1 MLIKLSPKKLLFF
14 IGPFLDVTMVI
25 ACLLIDFRAQAWGE
39 RGHHLIGHTAA
50 LLMESFSDKEAKDRG
65 LPAFF
70 KDRSHQFG
78 HLSNLPDI
86 SWRETTRQSKSALQA
101 NGPTHFIDLELLVG
115 LPTKDN
121 KASYQKLLLGLPLD
135 YSEVRRKFEGTP
147 NPILPSTASPQP
159 LKVYFDVGSAP
170 WRVRELFEK
179 MAAAF
184 ACAKGKETGVSSQ
197 LIDERPKWHLPI
209 ISQEKPPSLG
219 FNYYSCTKEQTRLE
233 AISAA
238 LAIGG
243 VMGHFVGDLTQPY
256 HTTVNYDGWA
266 TGNGKAHEYFES
278 TVVDS
283 LELLIE
289 NEVYNRAKSPSLKHI
304 IEKTIEIEV
313 DWKSKGAA
321 SAFALALAANSWSRL
336 DEAIQIDKKYA
347 IVPAIKTKDSFSPQQ
362 NEPKKESPPLRHP
375 ASSQKVIKAFTP
387 LLLERLAI
395 GSRAL
400 AKIWYQAWIEGG
412 KPNLADV
419 RPTTIPYILDVPFL
433 WPTYDEGALK
443 NLSSKKDQ

>member
-1 MLIKLSPKKLLFF
+1 MLIKLSQKKVLFF
-14 IGPFLDVTMVI
+14 ILPFLDVTMVI
-25 ACLLIDFRAQAWGE
+25 ACLSIGLRAQAWGE

-50 LLMESFSDKEAKDRG
+50 LLVESFSDKEAQDRG

-86 SWRETTRQSKSALQA
+86 SWRETTWQSQSALLA

-121 KASYQKLLLGLPLD
+121 KASYQKLLLGLPSD
-135 YSEVRRKFEGTP
+135 YSEVRGKFEGKP
-147 NPILPSTASPQP
+147 NPFSTNTASAQG
-159 LKVYFDVGSAP
+159 LRVYFDVGSAP

-179 MAAAF
+179 MVGAF
-184 ACAKGKETGVSSQ
+184 ACAKGKETGISSQ
-197 LIDERPKWHLPI
+197 LVDERPKWHLPI

-219 FNYYSCTKEQTRLE
+219 FNFYSCTKEQTRLE

-278 TVVDS
+278 TVVNS
-283 LELLIE
+283 LELSIE
-289 NEVYNRAKSPSLKHI
+289 NEVYKSAKSPSLERTM
-304 IEKTIEIEV
+304 EKVIEV
-313 DWKSKGAA
+313 DWKTKGAA

-347 IVPAIKTKDSFSPQQ
+347 IVQAITTKDSSALRQ
-362 NEPKKESPPLRHP
+362 NESKKESPPLRHS
-375 ASSQKVIKAFTP
+375 ASTQKVIKAFTP
-387 LLLERLAI
+387 ILIERLAI

-400 AKIWYQAWIEGG
+400 AKIWYQAWVEAG

-419 RPTTIPYILDVPFL
+419 RPTSIPYILDVPFL
-433 WPTYDEGALK
+433 WPTYDEAALK
-443 NLSSKKDQ
+443 NLSSKKDE

>member
-1 MLIKLSPKKLLFF
+1 MLIKLSPKKLSLF
-14 IGPFLDVTMVI
+14 IGPFLGVTMAI
-25 ACLLIDFRAQAWGE
+25 ACLLIGLRAQAWGE

-65 LPAFF
+65 LSTFF
-70 KDRSHQFG
+70 KDRAHQFG

-86 SWRETTRQSKSALQA
+86 SWRETTRQSKSALVA

-121 KASYQKLLLGLPLD
+121 KASYQKLLLGLPSD
-135 YSEVRRKFEGTP
+135 YSEVLEKFDGKP
-147 NPILPSTASPQP
+147 NPISANTASPQV
-159 LKVYFDVGSAP
+159 LRVYFDVGSAP

-184 ACAKGKETGVSSQ
+184 ACAKEKETGVSSQ

-219 FNYYSCTKEQTRLE
+219 FNFYSCTKEQTRLE

-283 LELLIE
+283 LELSIE

-304 IEKTIEIEV
+304 IEKNIGV
-313 DWKSKGAA
+313 DWKTKGAA
-321 SAFALALAANSWSRL
+321 SSFALALAANSWSRL
-336 DEAIQIDKKYA
+336 DEAIHIDKKYA
-347 IVPAIKTKDSFSPQQ
+347 LIQARTTKDSSVPQQ
-362 NEPKKESPPLRHP
+362 NEAKKGLPPLRHP
-375 ASSQKVIKAFTP
+375 ASSQKVMKAFTP
-387 LLLERLAI
+387 LLVERFAI

-419 RPTTIPYILDVPFL
+419 RPTSIPYILDVPFL
-433 WPTYDEGALK
+433 WPTYDDGALK
-443 NLSSKKDQ
+443 NLSSKKDE

>member
-1 MLIKLSPKKLLFF
+1 MPKDLLPKKTWAF
-14 IGPFLDVTMVI
+14 IGPFLNVTMVI
-25 ACLLIDFRAQAWGE
+25 ACLLISRHAQAWGE

-50 LLMESFSDKEAKDRG
+50 LLMESFSDKEAVDRG

-70 KDRSHQFG
+70 KDRAHQFG

-86 SWRETTRQSKSALQA
+86 SWRETTRQSQGALLA

-115 LPTKDN
+115 IPTNDN
-121 KASYQKLLLGLPLD
+121 KASYQKLLLSLPSD
-135 YSEVRRKFEGTP
+135 YSEVREKFEGKP
-147 NPILPSTASPQP
+147 NPFSANTSSPQG
-159 LKVYFDVGSAP
+159 LRVYFDVGSAP

-179 MAAAF
+179 MVAAF

-209 ISQEKPPSLG
+209 IFQEKPPSLG
-219 FNYYSCTKEQTRLE
+219 FNFYSCTKEQTRLE

-278 TVVDS
+278 AVVNS
-283 LELLIE
+283 LELSIE
-289 NEVYNRAKSPSLKHI
+289 NEVYKMAKSPSLKRTV
-304 IEKTIEIEV
+304 EKGIEV
-313 DWKSKGAA
+313 DWKTKGAA
-321 SAFALALAANSWSRL
+321 SAFALGLAANSWSRL
-336 DEAIQIDKKYA
+336 DEAIHIDKKYA
-347 IVPAIKTKDSFSPQQ
+347 IVQAITTKDSSSLQQ
-362 NEPKKESPPLRHP
+362 SGPKNELPPLRQS

-387 LLLERLAI
+387 LLIERFAI

-400 AKIWYQAWIEGG
+400 AKIWYQAWVEGG

-443 NLSSKKDQ
+443 NLSTKKDE

>member
-14 IGPFLDVTMVI
+14 IGHFLDVTMVI
-25 ACLLIDFRAQAWGE
+25 ACLLVDFRAQAWGE

-50 LLMESFSDKEAKDRG
+50 LLMESFSDKEAVDRG

-70 KDRSHQFG
+70 KDRAHQFG

-86 SWRETTRQSKSALQA
+86 SWRETSRQSQGAMLA

-256 HTTVNYDGWA
+256 HTTVNYDGWG

-278 TVVDS
+278 AVVNS
-283 LELLIE
+283 LELSIE
-289 NEVYNRAKSPSLKHI
+289 NEVYKMAKSTSLKHI
-304 IEKTIEIEV
+304 IEKGIEV
-313 DWKSKGAA
+313 DWKTKGAA
-321 SAFALALAANSWSRL
+321 SAFALGLAANSWSRL

-347 IVPAIKTKDSFSPQQ
+347 IVPAIETKDSSAPQQ

-433 WPTYDEGALK
+433 RPTYDEGALK

>member
-1 MLIKLSPKKLLFF
+1 MPKDLSPKKIWAF
-14 IGPFLDVTMVI
+14 IGPFLNVTMVI
-25 ACLLIDFRAQAWGE
+25 ACLLIRPPAQAWGE

-50 LLMESFSDKEAKDRG
+50 LLMGSLSEKEAVDRG
-65 LPAFF
+65 LPTFF
-70 KDRSHQFG
+70 RDRAHQLG

-86 SWRETTRQSKSALQA
+86 SWRETTRQSQGVLQA
-101 NGPTHFIDLELLVG
+101 NGPTHFIDLELLAG

-121 KASYQKLLLGLPLD
+121 KASYQKLLLGLPPD
-135 YSEVRRKFEGTP
+135 YSEVRRRFEGTP
-147 NPILPSTASPQP
+147 NPILPSTASPQA
-159 LKVYFDVGSAP
+159 LRVYFDVGSAP

-179 MAAAF
+179 MVVAF
-184 ACAKGKETGVSSQ
+184 ACAKGKETGISSQ
-197 LIDERPKWHLPI
+197 LVDERPKWHLPI

-219 FNYYSCTKEQTRLE
+219 FNFYSCTKEQTRLE

-278 TVVDS
+278 NVVDGLDLS
-283 LELLIE
+283 IE
-289 NEVYNRAKSPSLKHI
+289 NEVYTLAKSPSLKHI
-304 IEKTIEIEV
+304 IEKNIEV
-313 DWKSKGAA
+313 DWKTKGAA
-321 SAFALALAANSWSRL
+321 SSFSLALAANSWSRL
-336 DEAIQIDKKYA
+336 DEAIRVDKKYA
-347 IVPAIKTKDSFSPQQ
+347 IIQAITT
-362 NEPKKESPPLRHP
+362 KESSASQQKGPKSELPPVRHS
-375 ASSQKVIKAFTP
+375 ASSEKVMRAFTP

-400 AKIWYQAWIEGG
+400 AIIWYQAWIEGG

-419 RPTTIPYILDVPFL
+419 RPTSIPYLLDVPFL

-443 NLSSKKDQ
+443 NLGSKKDG

>member
-1 MLIKLSPKKLLFF
+1 MPKDLLPKKMWAF
-14 IGPFLDVTMVI
+14 IGPFLNVAMVI
-25 ACLLIDFRAQAWGE
+25 ACLLISRHAQAWGE

-50 LLMESFSDKEAKDRG
+50 LLMESFSDKEAVDRG

-70 KDRSHQFG
+70 RDRAHQFG

-86 SWRETTRQSKSALQA
+86 SWRETTRQSQGELLA

-121 KASYQKLLLGLPLD
+121 KASYQKLLLGLPPD

-147 NPILPSTASPQP
+147 NPTLPSTASPQP
-159 LKVYFDVGSAP
+159 LRVYFDVGSAP

-179 MAAAF
+179 MVVAF
-184 ACAKGKETGVSSQ
+184 ACAKGKETGISSQ

-219 FNYYSCTKEQTRLE
+219 FNFYSCTKEQTRLE

-278 TVVDS
+278 TVVNS
-283 LELLIE
+283 LGLSIE
-289 NEVYNRAKSPSLKHI
+289 NEVYKMAKSPSLKRTV
-304 IEKTIEIEV
+304 EKGIEV
-313 DWKSKGAA
+313 DWKTKGAA
-321 SAFALALAANSWSRL
+321 SSFALALAANSWSRL

-362 NEPKKESPPLRHP
+362 NEPKKELPPLRQSA
-375 ASSQKVIKAFTP
+375 ASPKVIKAFTP
-387 LLLERLAI
+387 LLVERLAI

-400 AKIWYQAWIEGG
+400 AKIWYQAWVEGG

-443 NLSSKKDQ
+443 NLSSKKDD